1 MATFNKFRHL
11 FDLSLKVTKHRRDS
25 LGRDY
30 TQNAFR
36 SRSGAAIEV
45 TRLVVEMRPGYE
57 ELKEIIRQHPK
68 VSNPKSR
75 VYCHLKNMLY
85 YASPDIAPQWGLPTT
100 LGIKNDEEMP
110 PCFVLTIKGKEY
122 VLKDDF
128 DDNNINLILRAE
140 KITSPLLERLSEMAK
155 SSSSL

>member
-11 FDLSLKVTKHRRDS
+11 FDLSLKVTKHRRDP

-36 SRSGAAIEV
+36 SMRGAAIEI
-45 TRLVVEMRPGYE
+45 TRLVVERNPGFD
-57 ELKEIIRQHPK
+57 ELREIIRQQPT
-68 VSNPKSR
+68 VSDPNSR

-85 YASPDIAPQWGLPTT
+85 YASPDIAPQWGLPMT

-140 KITSPLLERLSEMAK
+140 KITSPLLERLSYLAGK
-155 SSSSL
+155 I